1 MAEAWVI
8 YKASTDDAP
17 GWQERLL
24 MPSGSLTSI
33 LSEEFWYNEKLPQ
46 VGDRVYESRRVGD
59 EVEAR
64 NGDWVVNEVEIFPRR
79 DGSQLVICHCTYVPV
94 TPQWERVERG
104 APIPVEVVA
113 V

>member
-33 LSEEFWYNEKLPQ
+33 LSEEFWYNEKLP
-46 VGDRVYESRRVGD
+46 R
-59 EVEAR
+59 
-64 NGDWVVNEVEIFPRR
+64 
-79 DGSQLVICHCTYVPV
+79 
-94 TPQWERVERG
+94 
-104 APIPVEVVA
+104 
-113 V
+113 

>member
-1 MAEAWVI
+1 MAETWVI

-33 LSEEFWYNEKLPQ
+33 LSEEFWYNEDLPQ

-64 NGDWVVNEVEIFPRR
+64 DGDWLVNEVEVFSRA
-79 DGSQLVICHCTYVPV
+79 DSSQLVICTCTYAPV
-94 TPQWERVERG
+94 APQWERLERG
-104 APIPVEVVA
+104 APIPLEVAA

>member
-8 YKASTDDAP
+8 YKASTDDAS
-17 GWQERLL
+17 GWQDRLL

-33 LSEEFWYNEKLPQ
+33 LSEEFWYNEKLPHG
-46 VGDRVYESRRVGD
+46 GDRVYESWRVED

-64 NGDWVVNEVEIFPRR
+64 DGDCVVNEVETFSRR
-79 DGSQLVICHCTYVPV
+79 DGSQLVICTYTYAPV